1 MATPLAKR
9 DTLNIR
15 IKPAER
21 SLIDQAAR
29 SLGKTRTD
37 FVLDA
42 ARRAALE
49 ALLDRSGLTVTPEAH
64 AEFLAR
70 LDAPPQPNEKLRR
83 TMQTPAPW
91 DRS

>member
-1 MATPLAKR
+1 MAITATKR

-15 IKPAER
+15 IKPTER
-21 SLIDQAAR
+21 NLIDQAAL

-42 ARRAALE
+42 ARRAAAE
-49 ALLDRSGLTVTPEAH
+49 ALLDRTVLTVTPEAH

-70 LDAPPQPNEKLRR
+70 LDAPPQANDKLRR

>member
-1 MATPLAKR
+1 MATPVAKR

-21 SLIDQAAR
+21 DLIDQAAR

-37 FVLDA
+37 FVIDA
-42 ARRAALE
+42 ARRAAAE
-49 ALLDRSGLTVTPEAH
+49 ALLDRTTLTVTPEAFRQ
-64 AEFLAR
+64 FLAR
-70 LDAPPQPNEKLRR
+70 LDAPPQPNEELRR

-91 DRS
+91 DGP